1 MVIQML
7 VALQGLIKMD
17 SIKIIILRVNK
28 DQTKTSISLI
38 EIKLSIMK
46 ISRNLTM

>member
-1 MVIQML
+1 ML